1 MQQLIFTN
9 SPGKD
14 LNKLIQDMHPASVFV
29 LVDTNTR
36 ELVLPV
42 LASEAPEIARAQV
55 IAIPPG
61 DENKNLSSLESV
73 WRCLSEG
80 CATRKSFLINV
91 GGGVVTDLGGF
102 AAATFKRG
110 IRFVNVPT
118 TLLGAVDAAVGGKTG
133 INFGGLKNEIGA
145 FREADA
151 VVISTNY
158 FGTLPLSELLSGYA
172 EMVKHAL
179 LDGEAEVARLLDF
192 DVVENAT
199 SRRLLNFL
207 ELSVEVKRRIVDFD
221 PTEQGLR
228 KALNLGHTIGH
239 AIESLALERGCP
251 VPHGYA
257 VAWGLVGELVLSHL
271 NSGFSSDILHSLGAY
286 VRERYGAPQISCDDY
301 PRLLELMSHDKKND
315 TARDINFTFLEA
327 PGQPKINQTATPEQ
341 IRIALD
347 ILRDLSGG

>member
-14 LNKLIQDMHPASVFV
+14 LNNLILDMHPASVFV

-36 ELVLPV
+36 ELVLPF
-42 LASEAPEIARAQV
+42 LAAEAPEIARAKV
-55 IAIPPG
+55 IEIPPG
-61 DENKNLSSLESV
+61 DEHKNLSSLEGV

-80 CATRKSFLINV
+80 GATRKSLLINV

-110 IRFVNVPT
+110 IRFVNFPT

-133 INFGGLKNEIGA
+133 VNFCGLKNEIGA
-145 FREADA
+145 FCEADA
-151 VVISTNY
+151 VVISTNF
-158 FGTLPLSELLSGYA
+158 FGTLPLAELLSGYA

-179 LDGEAEVARLLDF
+179 LEGEAEVAGLLDF

-199 SRRLLNFL
+199 SRRLLNLL
-207 ELSVEVKRRIVDFD
+207 ELSVEVKRRIVEFD

-239 AIESLALERGCP
+239 AIESHALERGLP
-251 VPHGYA
+251 VPHGFA
-257 VAWGLVGELVLSHL
+257 VAWGLVGTLVLSHL
-271 NSGFSSDILHSLGAY
+271 NLGFPSDQLHQLSAY
-286 VRERYGAPQISCDDY
+286 VKENYGAPAISCEDY
-301 PRLLELMSHDKKND
+301 PRLLELMAHDKKNL
-315 TARDINFTFLEA
+315 TADAVNFTLLRSAGHPE
-327 PGQPKINQTATPEQ
+327 INQTVAPDQ
-341 IRIALD
+341 IRTALD
-347 ILRDLSGG
+347 ILRDLLGS